1 MCAESVSDF
10 VGVRLPVVGSVAV
23 RSAESCF
30 SSTSLFIRNNT
41 EITHRFPKKEPYKSS
56 IIYLI
61 LSRTLF
67 CFLQLPNSFVA

>member
-41 EITHRFPKKEPYKSS
+41 EITHIDFQRRN
-56 IIYLI
+56 LTNH
-61 LSRTLF
+61 R
-67 CFLQLPNSFVA
+67 

>member
-30 SSTSLFIRNNT
+30 STTILFIRNNT
-41 EITHRFPKKEPYKSS
+41 EITH
-56 IIYLI
+56 IN
-61 LSRTLF
+61 
-67 CFLQLPNSFVA
+67 LQRRNLTNNR